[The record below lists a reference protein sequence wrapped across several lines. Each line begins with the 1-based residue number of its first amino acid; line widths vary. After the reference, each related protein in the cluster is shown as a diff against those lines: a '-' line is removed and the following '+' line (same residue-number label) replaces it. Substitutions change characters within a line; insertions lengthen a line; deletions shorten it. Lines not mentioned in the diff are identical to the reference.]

1 MNRGAVLSAR
11 LFACLNLRTVG
22 SVFMQFHIV
31 ERVIPLEFALNSCF
45 LISYNRNYRHE
56 RSVNMQDGNGISE
69 NIYA

>member
-1 MNRGAVLSAR
+1 
-11 LFACLNLRTVG
+11 
-22 SVFMQFHIV
+22 MQFHIV

-69 NIYA
+69 NIYAWNYESEHSLEKQVF